1 MDITLH
7 SNQTHPSFDEWHRAY
22 ALKIAREQL
31 IELGEEHWDVLHIVR
46 DFYRETGISP
56 NMRPLVKLLGT
67 RGSPQLASSLE
78 LMRLFGGNPA
88 TTIAELAGLPKPVN
102 CL

>member
-1 MDITLH
+1 VDITPH
-7 SNQTHPSFDEWHRAY
+7 SNQTHLRFDQWHRAY

-31 IELGEEHWDVLHIVR
+31 IELGEEHWDVLQIVR

-88 TTIAELAGLPKPVN
+88 TTVAELAGLPKPVN